1 MSVFKYPLKINQGST
16 FDKTVTWKTG
26 APPVPVDL
34 TGCTARG
41 QIRSEIDSP
50 TVLVEMTTLNGRIT
64 LGGATGTIRFLF
76 EDELT
81 ETFFWD
87 SGVYDVEIV
96 FPDGTVQRKL
106 AGAVSV
112 SPEVTRNA

>member
-26 APPVPVDL
+26 TPPVPVDL

-41 QIRSEIDSP
+41 QIRSEISSAA
-50 TVLVEMTTLNGRIT
+50 VLVEMNTVNGRLI
-64 LGGATGTIRFLF
+64 LGGVDGTIRILF

-81 ETFFWD
+81 ETFSWD
-87 SGVYDVEIV
+87 SGVYDIEIV

-112 SPEVTRNA
+112 SPEVTRA